1 MRELTLIG
9 LDVDGKHIIC
19 EGGDPADKFLIRL
32 DDRLRAA
39 VRGER
44 SRPGQSREEVRGV
57 LRPRD
62 IQARIRAGASV
73 QEVADS
79 AGMDVSKV
87 ERFAHPV
94 LLERSRAAE
103 LATAAH
109 PVLADGPA
117 VATLLETVTTALADR
132 GLSTESTSWDAWR
145 NEDGRWTVRM
155 GWQAGLSEN
164 AAHFRFSPGAHGGT
178 VTAID
183 EAASELIDPDFKPP
197 LRPVAPVAQL
207 PLDAPSPVAAPE
219 PAQAQPELLP
229 TPLPVLEP
237 QLPLGD
243 PAPQAEVPPARPQQ
257 RPAAKRAGRKPAIPA
272 WEDVL
277 LGVRTSGER

>member
-19 EGGDPADKFLIRL
+19 EGGDPADKFLVAV

-39 VRGER
+39 VRGDR
-44 SRPGQSREEVRGV
+44 SGLGQKAATEVKGI
-57 LRPRD
+57 LRPKD

-73 QEVADS
+73 EEVAEAS
-79 AGMDVSKV
+79 GMDVLKV

-94 LLERSRAAE
+94 LLERQRAAE

-109 PVLADGPA
+109 PVLVEGPA
-117 VATLLETVTTALADR
+117 VETLLETVTGALAAR
-132 GLSTESTSWDAWR
+132 GLGAESTTWDAWR
-145 NEDGRWTVRM
+145 SEGGRWTVRM
-155 GWQAGLSEN
+155 EWQAGLSEN
-164 AAHFRFSPGAHGGT
+164 VAHFRFTPGAHGGT

-183 EAASELIDPDFKPP
+183 EAASELIDPDFERP
-197 LRPVAPVAQL
+197 LRPVAPVSQL
-207 PLDAPSPVAAPE
+207 EFEEQTTLTTTVTITASEPVVATE
-219 PAQAQPELLP
+219 PPRP
-229 TPLPVLEP
+229 PGRRTSRRPV
-237 QLPLGD
+237 
-243 PAPQAEVPPARPQQ
+243 
-257 RPAAKRAGRKPAIPA
+257 IPA

>member
-9 LDVDGKHIIC
+9 LDVGGNHIIC

-44 SRPGQSREEVRGV
+44 SRPGQTRDNEVRTV
-57 LRPRD
+57 LRPKD

-73 QEVADS
+73 QEVADG
-79 AGMDVSKV
+79 AGMDVAKV

-94 LLERSRAAE
+94 LLERMRAAE

-117 VATLLETVTTALADR
+117 VETLLETITAALADR
-132 GLSTESTSWDAWR
+132 GLTTESTTWDAWR
-145 NEDGRWTVRM
+145 NEDSRWTIRM

-164 AAHFRFSPGAHGGT
+164 VAHFRFSPGAHGGT

-183 EAASELIDPDFKPP
+183 ESASELIDPDFKPP

-207 PLDAPSPVAAPE
+207 SFDEPAVVVTAVAAVVAPVQAALPE
-219 PAQAQPELLP
+219 PLP
-229 TPLPVLEP
+229 EP
-237 QLPLGD
+237 QLPL
-243 PAPQAEVPPARPQQ
+243 AEPQQAQPPARPQP
-257 RPAAKRAGRKPAIPA
+257 RPAAKRTSRKPAIPA

>member
-19 EGGDPADKFLIRL
+19 EGGDPADKFLVAV

-39 VRGER
+39 VRGDR
-44 SRPGQSREEVRGV
+44 SGLGQKTATEVKGI

-73 QEVADS
+73 EEVAEES
-79 AGMDVSKV
+79 GMDVLKV

-94 LLERSRAAE
+94 LLERERAAE

-109 PVLADGPA
+109 PVLAEGPA
-117 VATLLETVTTALADR
+117 TETLLETVTDALAAR
-132 GLSTESTSWDAWR
+132 GLGAESTTWDAWR
-145 NEDGRWTVRM
+145 CEDGRWTVRM
-155 GWQAGLSEN
+155 EWQAGLSEN
-164 AAHFRFSPGAHGGT
+164 VAHFRFTPGAHGGT

-183 EAASELIDPDFKPP
+183 EAASELIDPDFERP
-197 LRPVAPVAQL
+197 LRPVAPVSQL
-207 PLDAPSPVAAPE
+207 EFEEQTTLTTTVTITASEPVVAPE
-219 PAQAQPELLP
+219 PPRP
-229 TPLPVLEP
+229 TGRRTSRRPV
-237 QLPLGD
+237 
-243 PAPQAEVPPARPQQ
+243 
-257 RPAAKRAGRKPAIPA
+257 IPA

-277 LGVRTSGER
+277 LGVRTGGER

>member
-19 EGGDPADKFLIRL
+19 EGGDPADKFLVAV

-39 VRGER
+39 VRGDR
-44 SRPGQSREEVRGV
+44 SWLGQKTESEVRGA
-57 LRPRD
+57 LRPKD
-62 IQARIRAGASV
+62 IQSRIRAGASV
-73 QEVADS
+73 EEVAAAS
-79 AGMDVSKV
+79 GMDVLKV

-94 LLERSRAAE
+94 LLERHRAAE

-117 VATLLETVTTALADR
+117 VETLLETITDALAAR
-132 GLSTESTSWDAWR
+132 GLGAESTTWDAWR
-145 NEDGRWTVRM
+145 TEDGRWTVRM
-155 GWQAGLSEN
+155 GWRAGLSEN
-164 AAHFRFSPGAHGGT
+164 FAHFRFTPGAHGGT

-183 EAASELIDPDFKPP
+183 EAASELIDPEFERP
-197 LRPVAPVAQL
+197 LRTVAPIAQL
-207 PLDAPSPVAAPE
+207 DFEEQTTVTTTVTVTASE
-219 PAQAQPELLP
+219 
-229 TPLPVLEP
+229 
-237 QLPLGD
+237 
-243 PAPQAEVPPARPQQ
+243 PPAEPESS
-257 RPAAKRAGRKPAIPA
+257 RPAARRKNRRPVIPA

>member
-9 LDVDGKHIIC
+9 LDVGGKHIIC

-44 SRPGQSREEVRGV
+44 SRPGQTRDNEARGV

-62 IQARIRAGASV
+62 IQARIRAGASA

-79 AGMDVSKV
+79 AGMDVAKV

-94 LLERSRAAE
+94 LLERMRAAE

-117 VATLLETVTTALADR
+117 VETLLETITAALADR
-132 GLSTESTSWDAWR
+132 GLSTESTTWDAWR
-145 NEDGRWTVRM
+145 NEDSRWTIRM

-164 AAHFRFSPGAHGGT
+164 VAHFRFSPGAHGGT

-183 EAASELIDPDFKPP
+183 ESASELIDPDFKPP

-207 PLDAPSPVAAPE
+207 SFDEPAVVAAPVPAE
-219 PAQAQPELLP
+219 LPELTARPLPEPEPLPLGDPEPPAQAQPS
-229 TPLPVLEP
+229 
-237 QLPLGD
+237 
-243 PAPQAEVPPARPQQ
+243 ARPQP
-257 RPAAKRAGRKPAIPA
+257 RPAAKRAGRKPVIPA

>member
-19 EGGDPADKFLIRL
+19 EGGDPADKFLVAV

-39 VRGER
+39 VRGDR
-44 SRPGQSREEVRGV
+44 SGLGQKAATEVKGI
-57 LRPRD
+57 LRPKD

-73 QEVADS
+73 EEVAEAS
-79 AGMDVSKV
+79 GMDVLKV

-94 LLERSRAAE
+94 LLERQRAAE

-109 PVLADGPA
+109 PVLAEGPA
-117 VATLLETVTTALADR
+117 VETLLETVTDALAAR
-132 GLSTESTSWDAWR
+132 GLGAESTTWDAWR
-145 NEDGRWTVRM
+145 SEDGRWTVRM
-155 GWQAGLSEN
+155 EWQAGLSEN
-164 AAHFRFSPGAHGGT
+164 VAHFRFTPGAHGGT

-183 EAASELIDPDFKPP
+183 EAASELIDPDFERP
-197 LRPVAPVAQL
+197 LRPVAPVSQL
-207 PLDAPSPVAAPE
+207 EFEEQTTLTTTVTITASEPVVSPE
-219 PAQAQPELLP
+219 PPRP
-229 TPLPVLEP
+229 PGRRTSRRPV
-237 QLPLGD
+237 
-243 PAPQAEVPPARPQQ
+243 
-257 RPAAKRAGRKPAIPA
+257 IPA

>member
-19 EGGDPADKFLIRL
+19 EGGNPADKFLIRL

-39 VRGER
+39 VRGDGA
-44 SRPGQSREEVRGV
+44 RPGQGSRDSEVRAV
-57 LRPRD
+57 LRPKD

-73 QEVADS
+73 QEVAAS
-79 AGMDVSKV
+79 SGMDVAKV

-94 LLERSRAAE
+94 LLERQRAAE

-109 PVLADGPA
+109 PVLGEGPT
-117 VATLLETVTTALADR
+117 VETLLETVTAVLAER
-132 GLSTESTSWDAWR
+132 GLSAKDTEWDAWR
-145 NEDGRWTVRM
+145 AEDGRWTVRM

-164 AAHFRFSPGAHGGT
+164 VAHFRFTPGAHGGT

-183 EAASELIDPDFKPP
+183 EEASALIDPEFERP

-207 PLDAPSPVAAPE
+207 EFDVPAAP
-219 PAQAQPELLP
+219 QPEP
-229 TPLPVLEP
+229 N
-237 QLPLGD
+237 
-243 PAPQAEVPPARPQQ
+243 PATVPPALAG
-257 RPAAKRAGRKPAIPA
+257 PAAAPAPAPAAERQAAPAPATGKRGARKPVIPA